1 MPFSTSPTRQ
11 IEAGDTP
18 GFDDDQKSRNMA
30 AQNILKG
37 TACVQILGVVTIATS
52 ANAAQNSPFVPVET
66 KDNSAGSP
74 GDLEIKGVVADQ
86 PVALTAATDVTEI
99 FPGDLVQISD
109 TDAGQVEEWD
119 KATNDLRYAR
129 YWGKEA
135 GVFSRNS
142 STPFEELLSTGVIPD
157 ESLLAGEVGWFKLV
171 EASV

>member
-1 MPFSTSPTRQ
+1 MTFSTSPTRQ

-18 GFDDDQKSRNMA
+18 GFNDDQKSRRMA

-37 TACVQILGVVTIATS
+37 VASVQIVGVITIATS
-52 ANAAQNSPFVPVET
+52 ANVAQNAPFVPIES

-74 GDLEIKGVVADQ
+74 GDLEIRGVGPGQ

-99 FPGDLVQISD
+99 FPGDYVQISD

-135 GVFSRNS
+135 AVFSRAAG
-142 STPFEELLSTGVIPD
+142 TPFNELLSTGVIPD
-157 ESLLAGEVGWFKLV
+157 ESLLASEVGWFQLV